1 MGEQER
7 EGRRGDGMKES
18 GRGRESGKRRRRGG
32 PGKGREQKKG
42 GEQRGRGEGGGE
54 GGGGGE
60 RQRGARGARLPAQ
73 MHEDRRAVPVESRKP
88 GVYGATNYVR
98 S

>member
-1 MGEQER
+1 MRAGEGGRAETAKER
-7 EGRRGDGMKES
+7 RAGE
-18 GRGRESGKRRRRGG
+18 
-32 PGKGREQKKG
+32 GKGREQKKG

-60 RQRGARGARLPAQ
+60 RRRGARGARLPAQ